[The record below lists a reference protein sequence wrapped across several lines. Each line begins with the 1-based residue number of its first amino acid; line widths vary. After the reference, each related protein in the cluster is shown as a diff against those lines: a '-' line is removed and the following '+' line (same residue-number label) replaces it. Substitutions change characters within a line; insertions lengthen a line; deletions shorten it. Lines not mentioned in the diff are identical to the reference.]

1 MGLYNHSIPLDH
13 HIFLLLPLNPQQ
25 ELAAEDRLID
35 SKTVEAEYA
44 EQVTELTR
52 HGPTGA
58 IFWKK
63 NMEQGVKRR
72 IYHDLSINN

>member
-1 MGLYNHSIPLDH
+1 LVSIESPDS
-13 HIFLLLPLNPQQ
+13 Q

-52 HGPTGA
+52 HGQKLERFFG
-58 IFWKK
+58 KK
-63 NMEQGVKRR
+63 TWNRE
-72 IYHDLSINN
+72 

>member
-1 MGLYNHSIPLDH
+1 MGLYNHSIPSDH
-13 HIFLLLPLNPQQ
+13 HIFVGFIESPDSQ

-52 HGPTGA
+52 HSPTGA

-63 NMEQGVKRR
+63 TWNRE
-72 IYHDLSINN
+72 